1 MEKNKNKKPTK
12 AAVVEPKV
20 DEIKPVADVATV
32 PAKPKHKRR
41 KKPATNKI
49 AKAVVSEVNEKI
61 DDASDAAVESI
72 VKAESKLKK
81 FVKWLFGVK

>member
-1 MEKNKNKKPTK
+1 MENNKNKKPAK
-12 AAVVEPKV
+12 ATVVEPKV
-20 DEIKPVADVATV
+20 DEIKPVADVAVV
-32 PAKPKHKRR
+32 PAKPKNKRR
-41 KKPATNKI
+41 KKPTTNKI

-61 DDASDAAVESI
+61 DNASDAAVESI

>member
-1 MEKNKNKKPTK
+1 MWLKCQQNQKN
-12 AAVVEPKV
+12 
-20 DEIKPVADVATV
+20 
-32 PAKPKHKRR
+32 KRR

-61 DDASDAAVESI
+61 DNASDAAVESI

>member
-1 MEKNKNKKPTK
+1 MEKNKTKKPTK
-12 AAVVEPKV
+12 PAVVEAKV

-32 PAKPKHKRR
+32 PAKPKRKRH
-41 KKPATNKI
+41 KKPTTNKI

-61 DDASDAAVESI
+61 DNASDAAVESI

-81 FVKWLFGVK
+81 FVKWLFGAK